1 MNYLALLVTTL
12 LFATQTVC
20 FKMFNRTY
28 MKNLAS
34 YFIFNFLYFGIVV
47 LIFLIIGGIPRFIE
61 TYTLALGIS
70 FGVLFVLVIFSYMKA
85 METGPLSYSSLF
97 FSFGLLVPI
106 VFGTFLWNEKIS
118 MIQVFGLALLL
129 VTFYLC
135 AGASDGN
142 TKSGLNLRWAI
153 FCLIAFIGNG
163 GLMTL
168 AKEHQ
173 ILLPGKQVLEF
184 LIVSFGTAALLSLIL
199 FLCSYF
205 KKQSISHLWQT
216 PFVFIVL
223 GAGLTTAFGNQLA
236 LYLNSRIPSILQFPT
251 VNGGVVI
258 LSTVASSIIFGEI
271 LTKKG
276 KLGLGLG
283 IVALVLLCIK

>member
-1 MNYLALLVTTL
+1 
-12 LFATQTVC
+12 
-20 FKMFNRTY
+20 
-28 MKNLAS
+28 
-34 YFIFNFLYFGIVV
+34 
-47 LIFLIIGGIPRFIE
+47 
-61 TYTLALGIS
+61 
-70 FGVLFVLVIFSYMKA
+70 
-85 METGPLSYSSLF
+85 
-97 FSFGLLVPI
+97 
-106 VFGTFLWNEKIS
+106 
-118 MIQVFGLALLL
+118 
-129 VTFYLC
+129 
-135 AGASDGN
+135 
-142 TKSGLNLRWAI
+142 
-153 FCLIAFIGNG
+153 
-163 GLMTL
+163 MTL

-258 LSTVASSIIFGEI
+258 LSTVVSSVIFGEI